1 MAGRRLDQWENH
13 LLIVDRRTDS
23 WCMASPD
30 NLQTLNTAGIWFLT
44 GSGVEIVTGVA
55 IAKSGLVRYAE
66 SPTTFKVIV
75 GCHLFVGLFCYFGH
89 YFV

>member
-1 MAGRRLDQWENH
+1 MENH
-13 LLIVDRRTDS
+13 LPTFDWRTDS

-30 NLQTLNTAGIWFLT
+30 NIQTVTTAGIWFLT
-44 GSGVEIVTGVA
+44 GTGVEVVTGVA

-89 YFV
+89 YFA